1 MPKLI
6 ALFRAHLKSQA
17 HSKAAR
23 AVLQHANAEPAVKFA
38 NPSALLLNFLAA
50 DIFTGR
56 AVLNFSA
63 KFNACRDS
71 KALKTHNAQNFRVN
85 FNDERHFYIP
95 RRICA
100 RANFARRHDLYR
112 APYLQTVK
120 ASGAHFSA
128 QRVCLGCSGA
138 PVRETYL
145 CTRPSHKAGASSST
159 YEFKISY
166 GS

>member
-1 MPKLI
+1 M
-6 ALFRAHLKSQA
+6 
-17 HSKAAR
+17 
-23 AVLQHANAEPAVKFA
+23 QHTNVEPAVKFA
-38 NPSALLLNFLAA
+38 NPSALLLNFIALNSIAA
-50 DIFTGR
+50 DIFAGR

-71 KALKTHNAQNFRVN
+71 KALKTHNSRNFSVN
-85 FNDERHFYIP
+85 FNDERRFYIP

-100 RANFARRHDLYR
+100 RPNSTRRHDLYR